1 MPTVVLSLLVSR
13 IIIVRLRFLS
23 RRLLRRPSSLSSSDL
38 GAQPEERRLSSP
50 AMPLIHHSLCQRL
63 PNQSQLT

>member
-1 MPTVVLSLLVSR
+1 MPTVVLSLLISR
-13 IIIVRLRFLS
+13 LIIVRLRLLS
-23 RRLLRRPSSLSSSDL
+23 RRLRRPSSLSSSDL

-50 AMPLIHHSLCQRL
+50 AMPLIYHSRRQRL